1 MRVDFVVPV
10 YNEVAALGSF
20 HGSLSKALSNSGHE
34 FRFIYV
40 NDAPRRRTASTK
52 KNRPGHVAPA
62 GEYPKVGHGVSA

>member
-1 MRVDFVVPV
+1 MTRTQTKG
-10 YNEVAALGSF
+10 NQAAFRG
-20 HGSLSKALSNSGHE
+20 HG
-34 FRFIYV
+34 FIYV